1 MTVYLINSS
10 SLVRESALFLM
21 YEPTFISTQSCGCK
35 ELPPSCEGGGQQ
47 RISKFWLHTVQSV
60 NFAQSQAI
68 PTRAH
73 SSIVLHWLY
82 VC

>member
-1 MTVYLINSS
+1 MTVYLINSN
-10 SLVRESALFLM
+10 SLVRESALFLI
-21 YEPTFISTQSCGCK
+21 YEPNPVGVKNYHLHVREEDSKEYQSSGCTQSS
-35 ELPPSCEGGGQQ
+35 L
-47 RISKFWLHTVQSV
+47 